1 MKKVFLLF
9 LTGAMLMGIGLTAQA
24 EMRSGAFYLTPQIGG
39 YVFEGN
45 QNLDHGLT
53 YGLGLGYAFDNHWAS
68 ELTFNVIDSAF
79 ESGGGDV
86 GGYLL
91 RLDGLYHFTPEKRL
105 VPYLAA
111 GIGGLRLDPD
121 VGSSDSSFLV
131 NAGGGLKYFLTDS
144 IALRG
149 DARYLLTFDDTHN
162 NLIYTLSLD
171 FLFGGKKKVTV
182 AAAPVDSDGDG
193 VTDDID
199 RCPGTPRGVAVDARG
214 CPLDSDGDGVYDYQ
228 DNCPNTPAGVA
239 VDGKGCPLDSD
250 ADGVYDYQDKCPDT
264 PAGVQVDGDGCP
276 LDSDGDGVYDYLD
289 KCPDTPRDLKV
300 DADGCPMM
308 LEEQVSIE
316 LDINFDINKADI
328 KPQYHQELK
337 EVADFLATYPKTSAV
352 IEGHTDDTGEASY
365 NKDLSQRRADSVR
378 EYLIRTFDINP
389 ARLTAKG
396 YGEERPVASNATPQ
410 GRAQNRRVV
419 AVISAEKQLY
429 EKK

>member
-9 LTGAMLMGIGLTAQA
+9 LTGAMLIGTGLTARA

-53 YGLGLGYAFDNHWAS
+53 YGLGLGYAFDDHWAS
-68 ELTFNVIDSAF
+68 ELTFNVIDTAL

-86 GGYLL
+86 SGYLL
-91 RLDGLYHFTPEKRL
+91 RLDGLYHFTPDKRL

-111 GIGGLRLDPD
+111 GIGGLSLDPD

-171 FLFGGKKKVTV
+171 FLFGGKKKVAAV
-182 AAAPVDSDGDG
+182 AAPLDSDGDG

-199 RCPGTPRGVAVDARG
+199 RCPGTPAGVAVDARG

-239 VDGKGCPLDSD
+239 VDKKGCPLDSD

-389 ARLTAKG
+389 ARLTAEG
-396 YGEERPVASNATPQ
+396 YGEERPVASNATAR